1 VCDTSPMSTETR
13 YGFPR
18 ADWELAKAQAGA
30 VLAICARE
38 RAVTTYAALCEDV
51 EAIQLRPYSFA
62 MVAFLDEICAEEDE
76 ARGIVLASLVTRK
89 DTGMPGE
96 GYFRHAARLGHDVSD
111 REGYWRDQ
119 AQRVWAAFGPDDTEM
134 GR

>member
-1 VCDTSPMSTETR
+1 MPHDTC

-18 ADWELAKAQAGA
+18 ADWELAKRQAEDA
-30 VLAICARE
+30 LSACARE
-38 RAVTTYAALCEDV
+38 RATTTYAGLCDEV
-51 EAIQLRPYSFA
+51 AAIRLRPYSFA
-62 MVAFLDEICAEEDE
+62 MVAFLDEICAEQDAEN
-76 ARGIVLASLVTRK
+76 GIVLASLVTRK

-111 REGYWRDQ
+111 RELYWTRQ
-119 AQRVWAAFGPDDTEM
+119 VERVWAVFGPDGTRPGT